1 MRSGW
6 IYNRKR
12 VLRLSIVVLLLG
24 LAAWLA
30 RRALHRQY
38 EREKGMCLSVIG
50 GTLSSTRYLESP
62 RAHSLLSDFAQLDRY
77 HALNQSLPP
86 NAARRVV
93 FYGDSITD
101 VWPTAYA
108 PHFFPGKPYI
118 GRGITGQSTDAMVWR
133 FQQDV
138 IDLRPTAVV
147 ILGGSND
154 VVLTDRRITFHET
167 TTNLRIMAELAQ
179 RHHIR
184 VILCSLPP
192 VSHYSQPKQ
201 AIFSQEIRNINHW
214 MKAYAASQH
223 LTYLDYYSAMVDNT
237 GALKNSLTVDGLHP
251 NAAGYD
257 VMRTLAQQAID
268 SR

>member
-12 VLRLSIVVLLLG
+12 VLRICIIVLLLG
-24 LAAWLA
+24 IAAWLA

-38 EREKGMCLSVIG
+38 QRDKGLCFSAIG
-50 GTLSSTRYLESP
+50 SALSSTRYLESP

-77 HALNQSLPP
+77 HALNQSLLP
-86 NAARRVV
+86 NAMGRVI

-108 PHFFPGKPYI
+108 THFFPGKPYI
-118 GRGITGQSTDAMVWR
+118 GRGITGQSTDAMLWR

-138 IDLRPTAVV
+138 IDLHPAAVV

-154 VVLTDRRITFHET
+154 IVLADRHITFQQT
-167 TTNLRIMAELAQ
+167 ATNIQAMVELAEQ
-179 RHHIR
+179 HHIR
-184 VILCSLPP
+184 VILCSLLP
-192 VSHYSQPKQ
+192 VSHYPQRQQ
-201 AIFSQEIRNINHW
+201 AIFSEKIKAINHW
-214 MKAYAASQH
+214 LQAYAASQN
-223 LTYLDYYSAMVDNT
+223 LAYVDYYNAMADDT
-237 GALKNSLTVDGLHP
+237 GAMKNALTVDGLHP

-257 VMRTLAQQAID
+257 VMRPLAQQAID
-268 SR
+268 RH